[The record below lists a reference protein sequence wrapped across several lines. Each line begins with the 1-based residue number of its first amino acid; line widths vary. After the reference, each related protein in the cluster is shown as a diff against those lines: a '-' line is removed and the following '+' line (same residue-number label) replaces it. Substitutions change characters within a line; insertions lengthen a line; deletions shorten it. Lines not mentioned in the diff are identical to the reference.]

1 MDKSNNDLKE
11 ESTQNSQNRDDF
23 LVVSINKTGKI
34 VQFNK
39 KCEKVSGYSKEEAL
53 NKGLIDFLIP
63 ESYFEVWG
71 RLFNLARQDKVIND
85 LKLPWLTR
93 NGQEIMISWSSFPIE
108 EIGGETE
115 DICLLGKLIISDND
129 SKEPIIGH
137 IKEGIDDKE
146 FLLNFIRAGLKKE
159 EDIDDKIKGAEEKGI
174 SFALGNKRI
183 VIKEAS
189 SGGYKDVIKNV
200 IDKDTKNI
208 SLKEEK
214 ESTSTKPIETVKPLK
229 TVKPVETLD
238 EKKLDEIYKL
248 TLKNYEDIHKTIKD
262 LEKRNDKLEKEKKKL
277 EQIFVSFKT
286 PISDIKD
293 DKKPHKTGEFIR
305 KKTSTLVNSLSG
317 KKKREELDRMI
328 HELDERKNF
337 LDNLEAQLTRE
348 KGDINEQ
355 RNEFCK
361 WREKLEFLEDE
372 IEKRRV
378 ELVDQEKI
386 FKDQFID
393 SSRGEVTH
401 AASPE
406 SVREMQDVHH
416 EILDKIPRSAAIVK
430 RGILKQVNPPFIEL
444 LGYDTNILL
453 EKSLLDFIA
462 PEGIS
467 GIEEYYLSRLKGG
480 VISTYETVFLTKDN
494 NKLAVKVSIKP
505 TIFNGENAE
514 IAVFNKA
521 GNKQEDEIASKE
533 EEKIK

>member
-1 MDKSNNDLKE
+1 MDKSNKGLKE

-93 NGQEIMISWSSFPIE
+93 KGQEIMISWSSFPIE

-159 EDIDDKIKGAEEKGI
+159 EDIDDRIDVAEEKGI
-174 SFALGNKRI
+174 SFALGNKKI

-214 ESTSTKPIETVKPLK
+214 ESTSTKPIETVKP
-229 TVKPVETLD
+229 VETLD
-238 EKKLDEIYKL
+238 EKKLDEIYNL
-248 TLKNYEDIHKTIKD
+248 TLKNYEDIHKALKE
-262 LEKRNDKLEKEKKKL
+262 LEKRNEKLEKEKKKL
-277 EQIFVSFKT
+277 EQNLISFKT
-286 PISDIKD
+286 RISDIKND
-293 DKKPHKTGEFIR
+293 NKPHKTGEFIR

-378 ELVDQEKI
+378 ELVEQEKI

-393 SSRGEVTH
+393 SSREEVLYT
-401 AASPE
+401 ASPKL
-406 SVREMQDVHH
+406 VGEMQDVKH

-430 RGILKQVNPPFIEL
+430 RGILKQVNHPFVKL
-444 LGYDTNILL
+444 LGYDPNMLL

-467 GIEEYYLSRLKGG
+467 GIEKYYLSRLKGG
-480 VISTYETVFLTKDN
+480 VISTYETVFLTKNN

-505 TIFNGENAE
+505 TIFNGEKAE
-514 IAVFNKA
+514 IAVFNNV
-521 GNKQEDEIASKE
+521 GNKQEVEIASNK